1 MNNMEWVD
9 YMNDANEL
17 LPDYP
22 FATPSEYV
30 ISNVSNNRLQGDAFL
45 VGKRLLKMSNH
56 VFSFAF

>member
-9 YMNDANEL
+9 YMDDNAL

-30 ISNVSNNRLQGDAFL
+30 ISNVPNNT
-45 VGKRLLKMSNH
+45 
-56 VFSFAF
+56 

>member
-9 YMNDANEL
+9 YMNDANAL

-30 ISNVSNNRLQGDAFL
+30 ISNVSNNRLLSKIWTGNLIVTSSKFI
-45 VGKRLLKMSNH
+45 
-56 VFSFAF
+56 